1 MEEGFEVESRVD
13 APEEGHPHWLIGA
26 IAVTTAVLAVLG
38 VYSSQLAGRAAHQAL
53 SLLNEA
59 AILQNQAS
67 DQWNFYQAEGIKR
80 HVFEVQRDAFRNQ
93 GGAAAVA
100 LASRYDSEAK
110 RYAAQ
115 QGRIRADAERFEH
128 ERDAAKASAQRL
140 ETQDRQFS
148 LAVAFFQVAIVLCS
162 VAAIIRRPPLW
173 YLGVLGG
180 AAGLFILLQALLAP
194 VPQPHAG

>member
-1 MEEGFEVESRVD
+1 MEEGYEVESRIEV
-13 APEEGHPHWLIGA
+13 PEEARPRWLIGA
-26 IAVTTAVLAVLG
+26 IAVTTAVLAVLA
-38 VYSSQLAGRAAHQAL
+38 VYSSQLAGRAAHHAL

-67 DQWNFYQAEGIKR
+67 DEWNFYQAEGIKR
-80 HVFEVQRDAFRNQ
+80 HVFEVQRDVIRLQ
-93 GGAAAVA
+93 GGAGGAA
-100 LASRYDSEAK
+100 LAARYDTEAK

-115 QGRIRADAERFEH
+115 QKTIRADAERFEH

-140 ETQDRQFS
+140 EGRNQQFN

-173 YLGVLGG
+173 YLGVIGG
-180 AAGLFILLQALLAP
+180 AAGIVVLIQVLLTRAP
-194 VPQPHAG
+194 GAPAG